1 MIVARVGDRE
11 FPNTF
16 FLLEVRRAGE
26 WTSNQTSELWIIAW
40 VVFLLILS
48 SRTSP
53 EIFFKKRGRELVNQ
67 PIKLIKICKE
77 EME

>member
-1 MIVARVGDRE
+1 MIVARVGDGE
-11 FPNTF
+11 FPKAF

-26 WTSNQTSELWIIAW
+26 WTSNQTSELGIIVW

-53 EIFFKKRGRELVNQ
+53 NFFVKKEAGNR
-67 PIKLIKICKE
+67 
-77 EME
+77 